1 MDPAL
6 TARAQELTERGEPFA
21 NATVVR
27 AQRPTSAG
35 AGDTAIVLA
44 DGTIE
49 GFVGGDC
56 AEHSVRAYGVRAIET
71 GEPILLRI
79 LPFTD
84 GAQEEITSESGAV
97 TVQNPCLSGGA
108 IEVFLEPVLRAPRLL
123 VEGDTPI
130 ARALRTLGA
139 QMDLRVLAIDGEYD
153 VRPGDLAVIAAGH
166 GREELGALR
175 RGLEAGVP
183 YVGLVA
189 SRGRGEGVKAEL
201 RGEGLPEELVA
212 RIETP
217 AGLDVGARTPAE
229 IAVSILARIVEVRRR
244 EARPAPAPAATVTA
258 VDPVCGMTV
267 VVTAGTPSLEHGGET
282 VHFCC
287 EGCRGAF
294 ERQHA

>member
-1 MDPAL
+1 MGPAL
-6 TARAQELTERGEPFA
+6 SRRAQELAEAGESHA
-21 NATVVR
+21 RATVVR
-27 AQRPTSAG
+27 AQRPTSAE
-35 AGDTAIVLA
+35 AGDTALVLA

-56 AEHSVRAYGVRAIET
+56 AEHSVRVYGVKAIET

-84 GAQEEITSESGAV
+84 GAHEEIDAESGAV
-97 TVQNPCLSGGA
+97 TVQNPCMSGGA

-130 ARALRTLGA
+130 ARALRELGA
-139 QMDLRVLAIDGEYD
+139 QMDLSVVAIAGGDFELRAD
-153 VRPGDLAVIAAGH
+153 DLAVVAAGH
-166 GREELGALR
+166 GRDELGALR

-189 SRGRGEGVKAEL
+189 SRRRGAGVLAEL
-201 RGEGLPEELVA
+201 RGDGVPDALLG
-212 RIETP
+212 RIDTP

-244 EARPAPAPAATVTA
+244 ETRVAAAVAVAA
-258 VDPVCGMTV
+258 VDPICGMTV
-267 VVTAGTPSLEHGGET
+267 TVGAATPSLVHDGQT

-287 EGCRGAF
+287 EGCRDAF
-294 ERQHA
+294 AQQHA